1 MNVRVT
7 ENIVYRD
14 LHVAEVEED
23 DLSLL
28 QFDHDDEEQST
39 ATDGDMISAL
49 SNFEATRDIE
59 DSAQATT
66 DV

>member
-28 QFDHDDEEQST
+28 QFDHDDEGQST